1 MLIIAHFVFTTKFF
15 NYIISLVMKMD
26 NDLIIEKIYEEIDKI
41 QPFLMSEGGMMEFVK
56 FEDGIL
62 YIRMGGAC
70 SDCSLID
77 VTLKDG
83 IEQIICSEI
92 PEVKEVVKV
101 D

>member
-1 MLIIAHFVFTTKFF
+1 
-15 NYIISLVMKMD
+15 
-26 NDLIIEKIYEEIDKI
+26 
-41 QPFLMSEGGMMEFVK
+41 MMEFVK

-62 YIRMGGAC
+62 YIRLGGAC

>member
-1 MLIIAHFVFTTKFF
+1 
-15 NYIISLVMKMD
+15 
-26 NDLIIEKIYEEIDKI
+26 
-41 QPFLMSEGGMMEFVK
+41 
-56 FEDGIL
+56 
-62 YIRMGGAC
+62 MGGAC